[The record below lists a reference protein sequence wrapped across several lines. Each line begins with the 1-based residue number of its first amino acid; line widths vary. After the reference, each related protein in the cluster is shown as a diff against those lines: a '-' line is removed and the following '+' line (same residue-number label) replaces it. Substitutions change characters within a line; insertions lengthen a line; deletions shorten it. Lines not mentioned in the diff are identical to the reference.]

1 MDKLL
6 KWLPQFNI
14 LHQKVFFLGEVD
26 MTISVSSETEA
37 LVKEKDIFSTEQ
49 LGEAENKSTIL
60 KLLNAGVIVPFDGC
74 LPRESSESQ
83 EKILVI
89 QPHCDDFALSC
100 GGTLAKQCIADKRKI
115 IFVTVFS
122 KYSSQSFPWKDKIH
136 LNDDEYSKLRR
147 QEDTIAADYLRGS
160 THTLEYRDSIA
171 RGAGLSVILREGIL
185 KKDNEMIE
193 AITED
198 LGALVKEYKPQMIV
212 LPAAFGWHY
221 DHRITL
227 TAALRSLKKW
237 TGYKNV
243 YLNED
248 YPYCDQNRHNYWGRL
263 KELKKEFDMK
273 PVYTDIKSYIK
284 TKAYLINFYR
294 TQFIDWNLKGINK
307 SITELAEATA
317 IEAMYLKH
325 GIDNQITMA
334 ERIWEISFGGGQL

>member
-1 MDKLL
+1 M
-6 KWLPQFNI
+6 
-14 LHQKVFFLGEVD
+14 
-26 MTISVSSETEA
+26 
-37 LVKEKDIFSTEQ
+37 
-49 LGEAENKSTIL
+49 
-60 KLLNAGVIVPFDGC
+60 
-74 LPRESSESQ
+74 
-83 EKILVI
+83 
-89 QPHCDDFALSC
+89 
-100 GGTLAKQCIADKRKI
+100 
-115 IFVTVFS
+115 
-122 KYSSQSFPWKDKIH
+122 
-136 LNDDEYSKLRR
+136 
-147 QEDTIAADYLRGS
+147 
-160 THTLEYRDSIA
+160 
-171 RGAGLSVILREGIL
+171 SVILREGIL

-227 TAALRSLKKW
+227 SAALRYLKKW